1 MVPCHTTDPGPALLP
16 LRTLVYPAANRSTKA
31 REKSQVN
38 TDEFG
43 SFRKNGAQQM
53 SQSSMDMD
61 NSDNTS
67 NFKGNN
73 GKSSGSAVN
82 DEDVFAVLFRSLS
95 SPLDRMVDAESVQA
109 AVQQWAGQACAA
121 DESPTLLVELADGRV
136 SRLKELLPAILAHL
150 CSDHGSPDSA
160 VLLRQGALLRELCH
174 AICEAVDIGEWLLQR
189 RFCMLPLLLPGL
201 ASDARALSILCQ
213 ATKMARVCK
222 DMYSAVQWTP
232 QFSAS
237 LNEMTAEYEEVVCAK
252 RALYGDIVAQGG
264 LAWKAAGLP
273 VDAMLLARV
282 KQWMESASGQCLKRI
297 AHVFER
303 RA

>member
-1 MVPCHTTDPGPALLP
+1 
-16 LRTLVYPAANRSTKA
+16 
-31 REKSQVN
+31 
-38 TDEFG
+38 
-43 SFRKNGAQQM
+43 M

-67 NFKGNN
+67 NFKGNS
-73 GKSSGSAVN
+73 GKPSGSAVN
-82 DEDVFAVLFRSLS
+82 DEDIFAVLFRSLS

-121 DESPTLLVELADGRV
+121 DESPTLLVELADCRV

-160 VLLRQGALLRELCH
+160 ALLRQGAFLRELCH
-174 AICEAVDIGEWLLQR
+174 AICEAADIGEWLLQR
-189 RFCMLPLLLPGL
+189 RFCLLPLLLPGL
-201 ASDARALSILCQ
+201 ASDARALSMLCQ

-237 LNEMTAEYEEVVCAK
+237 LSEMAAEYEEVVCAK

-273 VDAMLLARV
+273 VDAVLLARV
-282 KQWMESASGQCLKRI
+282 KQWMESAS
-297 AHVFER
+297 
-303 RA
+303 